1 MPGLSQNFIHASL
14 IDKGDES
21 EPSVGI
27 GVGGRWEGEGG
38 KALLTHVDM
47 THYEEQENRRNQT
60 NFQAPGTAPSPRALS
75 NWISHHHTLLHLAV
89 LAEVLLQTLWESK
102 KGG

>member
-27 GVGGRWEGEGG
+27 RVGGGGERGRERG

-47 THYEEQENRRNQT
+47 THYEERENRRNSDKL
-60 NFQAPGTAPSPRALS
+60 PSSGNSSLTSSA
-75 NWISHHHTLLHLAV
+75 
-89 LAEVLLQTLWESK
+89 
-102 KGG
+102 